1 MKAVTKIETVYSD
14 TINKNQVNA
23 SLQQQ
28 RKQEVF
34 KIKNLLKKG
43 YEPEFFSKNN
53 WFRLGGETFNG
64 YTKEQVEKMQKEV
77 CEDDEQI

>member
-43 YEPEFFSKNN
+43 YEPEFSSKNN

-64 YTKEQVEKMQKEV
+64 YTREQVEKMQSEV
-77 CEDDEQI
+77 YDEE

>member
-34 KIKNLLKKG
+34 KIKNLLKQG

-53 WFRLGGETFNG
+53 WFRLAGETFNG
-64 YTKEQVEKMQKEV
+64 YTREQVEKMQSEV
-77 CEDDEQI
+77 YDEE